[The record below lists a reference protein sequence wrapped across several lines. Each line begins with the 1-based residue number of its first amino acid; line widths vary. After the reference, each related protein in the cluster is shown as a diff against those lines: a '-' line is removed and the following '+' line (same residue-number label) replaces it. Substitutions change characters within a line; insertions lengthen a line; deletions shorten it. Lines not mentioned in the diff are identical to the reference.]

1 MRRIIPY
8 IIIGLLLLAFYVW
21 RYRIPPT
28 IEPLGI
34 RVQTENGLVEVTDLH
49 EGPILLNFYASWC
62 GPCMREIPDLNNAH
76 QKGLFTVVGVT
87 DDDPAI
93 LAKTIER
100 YGIEYP
106 AYRLESSI
114 KDYGVYTIPTTYLI
128 NEKGEVVESMTDP
141 RDWDSEEF
149 MNKAASWLSKEGY

>member
-1 MRRIIPY
+1 MKRIVPY
-8 IIIGLLLLAFYVW
+8 IIIGLLLLGFYIW

-34 RVQTENGLVEVTDLH
+34 KVQTEQGLIEVTELH
-49 EGPILLNFYASWC
+49 KGPILLNFYASWC

-87 DDDPAI
+87 DDPPEI
-93 LAKTIER
+93 LTRTIER

-106 AYRLESSI
+106 AYQLESKL

-128 NEKGEVVESMTDP
+128 DENGVMIESMTDP

-149 MNKAASWLSKEGY
+149 LNKVELWLSN